1 LFQNSKSGNTREN
14 KHRKEIKNRHKPA
27 LNTEKF
33 IVLAKLAIACKNK
46 VLENLLLLNLK
57 KKETCLHIIGA
68 RDPSSGYCG

>member
-46 VLENLLLLNLK
+46 VLENLLLLN
-57 KKETCLHIIGA
+57 
-68 RDPSSGYCG
+68 